1 MACSPLSRW
10 PVAQRVTGSVRGL
23 GLEMARGLAAAG
35 ASVILNGRDA
45 ATLDAAVLK
54 LREEELEVQGAAFDV
69 TQVEGARR
77 AVSELG
83 NIDILVNNVGQRDR
97 RGVEAMSP
105 DDFRRMLDNHL
116 TSAYAMSQAVATAL
130 IRRRVQGRIINVT
143 SVIGQLGRAGDI
155 GYTAAKAG
163 IDGLT
168 RALSAD
174 LGRHGIT
181 VNAVAPGTFA
191 TEVNASLTEDAEWT
205 QWLKRRTAL
214 GRWGGPKKSP
224 ASWSF
229 SLPTQLH
236 SSLGRASRWMV
247 ESPRH
252 SDTGK
257 APDMGH
263 LGDAAVSQPTSATWA
278 ARSCLGNRYS
288 LPAPGYTRST
298 DRRH

>member
-1 MACSPLSRW
+1 MRPL
-10 PVAQRVTGSVRGL
+10 VTGSVRGL

-54 LREEELEVQGAAFDV
+54 LREEELEVHGAAFDV
-69 TQVEGARR
+69 TQVEVARR

-97 RGVEAMSP
+97 RGIEAMSP
-105 DDFRRMLDNHL
+105 DDFRRMLNNHL
-116 TSAYAMSQAVATAL
+116 TSAYAMSQTVAAAL

-191 TEVNASLTEDAEWT
+191 TEVNAALAEDTEWT
-205 QWLKRRTAL
+205 QWLQRRTAL
-214 GRWGGPKKSP
+214 EP
-224 ASWSF
+224 
-229 SLPTQLH
+229 
-236 SSLGRASRWMV
+236 LG
-247 ESPRH
+247 
-252 SDTGK
+252 
-257 APDMGH
+257 
-263 LGDAAVSQPTSATWA
+263 A
-278 ARSCLGNRYS
+278 ARGNRRRRGLSRFRRSFIRHGAEHRGGWWNHHDILTSQGS
-288 LPAPGYTRST
+288 LTWVS
-298 DRRH
+298 